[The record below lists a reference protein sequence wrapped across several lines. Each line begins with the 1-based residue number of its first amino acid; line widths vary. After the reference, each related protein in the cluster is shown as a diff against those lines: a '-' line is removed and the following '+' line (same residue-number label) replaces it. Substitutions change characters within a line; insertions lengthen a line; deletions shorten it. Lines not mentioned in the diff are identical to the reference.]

1 MNVTI
6 DVDDADW
13 NKVPALEEL
22 TRKAADA
29 TATANGA
36 SHENFEVA
44 ILFTDD
50 QSIAKLNSE
59 WRGKPAP
66 TNVLSFP
73 AGDFEV
79 PDGEAIP
86 LGDIVLAYGVVAREA
101 QEQGK
106 TLPQH
111 ATHLIVHGLLHL
123 LGHDHETEEE
133 AVRMESLETAILKG
147 LGISDPYERN

>member
-1 MNVTI
+1 MIVSI
-6 DVDDADW
+6 DVDDQGW
-13 NKVPALEEL
+13 SKVPALEDL
-22 TRKAADA
+22 TRKAVDA
-29 TATANGA
+29 TAIANGA
-36 SHENFEVA
+36 SHDNLEIAV
-44 ILFTDD
+44 LFTDD
-50 QSIAKLNSE
+50 QSVAKLNGE
-59 WRGKPAP
+59 WRGKPVP

-79 PDGEAIP
+79 PGGEAIP
-86 LGDIVLAYGVVAREA
+86 LGDLVLASGVVAREA
-101 QEQGK
+101 ADQGK

-147 LGISDPYERN
+147 LGISDPYERQ

>member
-1 MNVTI
+1 MIVSI
-6 DVDDADW
+6 DVDNQGW
-13 NKVPALEEL
+13 SRIPALEEL
-22 TRKAADA
+22 TRKAVEAA
-29 TATANGA
+29 AIANGA
-36 SHENFEVA
+36 SHENFEVT

-50 QSIAKLNSE
+50 QSIAKLNGD
-59 WRGKPAP
+59 WRGKPIP

-73 AGDFEV
+73 AGDLEV
-79 PDGEAIP
+79 PAGEAIP
-86 LGDIVLAYGVVAREA
+86 LGDIALAYGVVAREA
-101 QEQGK
+101 AEQGK

-147 LGISDPYERN
+147 LGVSDPYERQ

>member
-1 MNVTI
+1 MIVSI
-6 DVDDADW
+6 DVDDPDW
-13 NKVPALEEL
+13 DKVPALEDL
-22 TRKAADA
+22 TRHAVDA
-29 TATANGA
+29 TAMANGA
-36 SHENFEVA
+36 SHENLEVA

-50 QSIAKLNSE
+50 QSVAELNGE
-59 WRGKPAP
+59 WRGKPYP

-79 PDGEAIP
+79 PAGEAIP
-86 LGDIVLAYGVVAREA
+86 LGDLVLAYGVVAREA
-101 QEQGK
+101 ADQGK
-106 TLPQH
+106 TLPRH

-147 LGISDPYERN
+147 LGISDPYERQ